1 MGGDGL
7 SLSSSSLGHALE
19 KCNVNGLFIALLLGT
34 SKSIHV
40 SLGIGSSFLN
50 GIFGAGGLG
59 GLARIIV
66 GIDVTRGFE
75 AFGLEGTWFAMRLL
89 ELKGKRYV
97 PPAT

>member
-7 SLSSSSLGHALE
+7 SLSSPSLDHALG
-19 KCNVNGLFIALLLGT
+19 KFSVNGLFIVPLLET
-34 SKSIHV
+34 SKSVHA

-66 GIDVTRGFE
+66 GIDVTRGLKVI
-75 AFGLEGTWFAMRLL
+75 GLEGTWFATRLL
-89 ELKGKRYV
+89 ELKGKWHA

>member
-7 SLSSSSLGHALE
+7 LLSSSSLDHALE
-19 KCNVNGLFIALLLGT
+19 KCNVNGLSIALLLGT
-34 SKSIHV
+34 SKSVHI

-66 GIDVTRGFE
+66 GIDVTGGLE
-75 AFGLEGTWFAMRLL
+75 VIGLEGT
-89 ELKGKRYV
+89 
-97 PPAT
+97 